1 MRLARKIV
9 TGVAVLGCVNLIAET
24 KILSNVTLIDGT
36 GKAAQPGMSIEIT
49 DGRITRI
56 AKGKLQSANAQV
68 IDLSGK
74 YVMPGIINLHGHL
87 GNVKGLVQD
96 PKNYTRQNL
105 EDQLRT
111 YAAYGVTTVV
121 SMGSDNDIAF
131 QVRSEQ
137 RSGRPT
143 YTRIYTAGRG
153 FTGKAGYPTSA
164 PGMKGIPYEVETPAQ
179 VKQAVNELAQRK
191 VDLVKI
197 WVDDHFGREA
207 KISIDL
213 SKTIIKEAHDKGL
226 KVAAHIFYLDDAKKL
241 VDGGL
246 NALAHSVRDK
256 PVDDALIA
264 SMKKHGAW
272 QSAATFT
279 REVSAFAYGTPP
291 VWLDDRFLS
300 RSATPDVIKTLKTPG
315 QKAVPSDPRFAD
327 GLAVAKK
334 NLKRLVDA
342 GVKYGFGTDTGPPG
356 RLSGYFEH
364 MEMQIMA
371 EAGLTPMQII
381 QAATKNSAEFLAAKD
396 LGTIETGKWA
406 DLVVLNANPLADIK
420 NTRTIHSV
428 MIAGNPIASL
438 ATAK

>member
-1 MRLARKIV
+1 MLQQDLSRLALFRNRGLKNLPSRRVIQFARMSLALK
-9 TGVAVLGCVNLIAET
+9 TACGVAVLASFNLIAET
-24 KILSNVTLIDGT
+24 RILSNVTLIDGT
-36 GKAAQPGMSIEIT
+36 GKAAQPGMSIEVT

-56 AKGKLQSANAQV
+56 AKGKLQGANAQV
-68 IDLSGK
+68 TDLSGK
-74 YVMPGIINLHGHL
+74 FVMPGIINLHGHL

-111 YAAYGVTTVV
+111 YAAYGVTTVI

-131 QVRSEQ
+131 QVRAEQ

-179 VKQAVNELAQRK
+179 VKQAVNELAQHK

-213 SKTIIKEAHDKGL
+213 SKVIIKEAHDKGL

-256 PVDDALIA
+256 PIDDALIA
-264 SMKKHGAW
+264 SMK
-272 QSAATFT
+272 S
-279 REVSAFAYGTPP
+279 
-291 VWLDDRFLS
+291 
-300 RSATPDVIKTLKTPG
+300 TL
-315 QKAVPSDPRFAD
+315 R
-327 GLAVAKK
+327 
-334 NLKRLVDA
+334 
-342 GVKYGFGTDTGPPG
+342 
-356 RLSGYFEH
+356 
-364 MEMQIMA
+364 
-371 EAGLTPMQII
+371 
-381 QAATKNSAEFLAAKD
+381 
-396 LGTIETGKWA
+396 
-406 DLVVLNANPLADIK
+406 
-420 NTRTIHSV
+420 
-428 MIAGNPIASL
+428 
-438 ATAK
+438 